1 MIKMKTKTIIITSVI
16 FLIAA
21 IYIVI
26 RISQQSDINSNN
38 TTNKMETK
46 IIEKPEMSIVGITL
60 KTSFKDDRN
69 KTEIPPFFHNVLEEG
84 KLEQIPDRLN
94 TNQLCVFEMK
104 KDNPDFNYTMGV
116 EVSKTDNAPH
126 EMTKLTLPAG
136 KYVAIKIIKRGPE
149 DVGQAFGYIY
159 KEYIPNSIYI
169 PTGEPAFIYYDDEFF
184 NIYNEKGYAG
194 NPLATVYVP
203 VKPLFI
209 KQALNFLGIKKLNK

>member
-1 MIKMKTKTIIITSVI
+1 MKTKKIVI
-16 FLIAA
+16 IAA
-21 IYIVI
+21 ILMIASLYFLIKTNKQSECN
-26 RISQQSDINSNN
+26 SQN
-38 TTNKMETK
+38 TTKMETK
-46 IIEKPEMSIVGITL
+46 IIEKPEMFIVGITL

-69 KTEIPPFFHNVLEEG
+69 KTEIPPFFHHVLEEG
-84 KLEQIPDRLN
+84 KLEQVPQRIN

-116 EVSKTDNAPH
+116 EVSETSKSPH
-126 EMTKLTLPAG
+126 EMTKITLPAS

-149 DVGQAFGYIY
+149 DVGKAFGYIY
-159 KEYIPNSIYI
+159 KEFIPNSIYI

-184 NIYNEKGYAG
+184 SIYNKKGYAG

-209 KQALNFLGIKKLNK
+209 KKALNFLGLKKLNK